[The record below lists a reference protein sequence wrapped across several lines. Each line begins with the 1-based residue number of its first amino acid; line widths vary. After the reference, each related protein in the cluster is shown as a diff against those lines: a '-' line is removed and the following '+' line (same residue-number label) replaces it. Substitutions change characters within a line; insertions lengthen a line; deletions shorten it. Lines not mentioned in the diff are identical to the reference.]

1 VAWFGVA
8 AWDVGH
14 DWMLTSASVM
24 ALASFGLVLVAVR
37 IFAMFAQWCS
47 RACAGESCVVTL
59 VFGMH
64 AHSEC
69 EVVRL
74 RASPAKRGVQ
84 PWLRCTRV
92 TFVSMCRK
100 QACVNGER
108 ASTHMALDG
117 QVAWLGALLGCF
129 GRGASAL
136 CVSRVAC

>member
-1 VAWFGVA
+1 MACVGVA

-64 AHSEC
+64 AHSD
-69 EVVRL
+69 VL
-74 RASPAKRGVQ
+74 II
-84 PWLRCTRV
+84 T
-92 TFVSMCRK
+92 TFEQNREYNIS
-100 QACVNGER
+100 
-108 ASTHMALDG
+108 
-117 QVAWLGALLGCF
+117 
-129 GRGASAL
+129 
-136 CVSRVAC
+136 

>member
-1 VAWFGVA
+1 MAWVGVP

-37 IFAMFAQWCS
+37 IFALFAQWCS
-47 RACAGESCVVTL
+47 RACAGESCIVTS
-59 VFGMH
+59 VFWRMQ

-74 RASPAKRGVQ
+74 SVAFSRG
-84 PWLRCTRV
+84 CAATRV

-100 QACVNGER
+100 QACVSVER

-129 GRGASAL
+129 GRDSAL
-136 CVSRVAC
+136 CVARVAC